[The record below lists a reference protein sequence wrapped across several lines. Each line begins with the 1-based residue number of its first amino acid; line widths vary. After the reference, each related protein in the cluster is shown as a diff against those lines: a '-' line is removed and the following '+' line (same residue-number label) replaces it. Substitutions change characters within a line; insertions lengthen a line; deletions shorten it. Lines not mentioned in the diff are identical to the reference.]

1 MQLELPIVDEAFL
14 HRALEDVTGMTVQLV
29 ITNNRSSMLA
39 FNPGSGNSAEIR
51 VHRMFLSAGP
61 EVIRALGLWLKR
73 RRCKRSAAVIDH
85 FISKNR
91 HLIPDQKRSRIIAY
105 RVRGHVHDLQML
117 YDEINTEYFSDSVDV
132 PITWGKLPSKRNRR
146 SIRFGSYSPEDH
158 LVRIH
163 PYLDQEFVPE
173 FFVRY
178 VVFHEMLHAHLGIQT
193 HPSGRRIIHSKTFNQ
208 MEREYPDYDRAIAWH
223 DSPKNLGKLLRSR
236 PQRAA

>member
-1 MQLELPIVDEAFL
+1 MQLELPIVDEGFL
-14 HRALEDVTGMTVQLV
+14 CHAIEEVTEMNMRLT

-39 FNPGSGNSAEIR
+39 FNPGPRNTAEIR
-51 VHRMFLSAGP
+51 LHRMFLSAGP
-61 EVIRALGLWLKR
+61 EAIRALGLWLKR
-73 RRCKRSAAVIDH
+73 RRCKRSAAVIDD

-91 HLIPDQKRSRIIAY
+91 HLIPDQKRHKIVGY
-105 RVRGHVHDLQML
+105 RVQGHVHDLRTL
-117 YDEINTEYFSDSVDV
+117 YNEVNAEFFSDSVDV

-163 PYLDQEFVPE
+163 PYLDQDFVPE

-193 HPSGRRIIHSKTFNQ
+193 HPSGRRIIHSKTFNR

-223 DSPKNLGKLLRSR
+223 DSPKNLGRLLRSHR
-236 PQRAA
+236 QRAA